1 MEAIMRLP
9 GGIQPRR
16 GRHLASVLIV
26 LLILAALLMFL
37 PW

>member
-1 MEAIMRLP
+1 MRLP
-9 GGIQPRR
+9 GGLQPRR

-26 LLILAALLMFL
+26 LLILALLLMFV